1 MIIIIPVDFPMP
13 KSSRLS
19 EMPIEKFDPKIC
31 RQHLQECLKKA
42 LTCYDD
48 IYDGIKNVNA
58 EEMERRAI
66 IESIYLVFNL
76 GSVEALT
83 RAIRLPKS
91 VK

>member
-1 MIIIIPVDFPMP
+1 MSIFF
-13 KSSRLS
+13 RLA
-19 EMPIEKFDPKIC
+19 EMPIDKFDPKIC

-48 IYDGIKNVNA
+48 FYDGNKNTSAVQ
-58 EEMERRAI
+58 MERRAT